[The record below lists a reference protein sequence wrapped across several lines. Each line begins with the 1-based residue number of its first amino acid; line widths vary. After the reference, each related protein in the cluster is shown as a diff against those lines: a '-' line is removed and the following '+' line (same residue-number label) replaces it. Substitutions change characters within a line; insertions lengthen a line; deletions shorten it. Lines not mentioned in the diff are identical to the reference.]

1 MGVKYYSEEHPASAY
16 VRQGSPLQI
25 LPLRCNDKKKTL
37 KRFSWIQ
44 MVIQITSKIYSSV
57 PRAID
62 TVFWKV
68 HRNASDK
75 FLVVFVNSA
84 KVLFQERLQ
93 YISSL
98 LVEVAMAVIS
108 EGQLSG
114 KLSCLT
120 KPACYIAH
128 PQTGMGSITCCLLL
142 LQFGD
147 PKSNICFMPYNS
159 WAKLTEV

>member
-1 MGVKYYSEEHPASAY
+1 M
-16 VRQGSPLQI
+16 I
-25 LPLRCNDKKKTL
+25 KKTL

-44 MVIQITSKIYSSV
+44 IVIQITSKIYSSG

-62 TVFWKV
+62 NVFWKV

-108 EGQLSG
+108 EGQLLG

-142 LQFGD
+142 LLLQFGD
-147 PKSNICFMPYNS
+147 PKSNICFMPYTHEQS
-159 WAKLTEV
+159 WQKFKFL